1 MNRAPNSID
10 PNARRQAA
18 QVSDYERLVL
28 ASVDRY
34 LADGIALKRWWD
46 AAYARDSFAEKF
58 ELERVFNRPDTS
70 FGFFDTVQLARGPL
84 AVMGNYQEMLYDRPR
99 APANLTDEAARW
111 MQRQMREFV
120 LRYFMRVSDFRLPEV
135 YVEPGRA
142 APPRYLERLSWC
154 THEDV
159 RRQGFGF
166 RQLYYKRRDTGEV
179 GRFAE
184 SEETAIVDLREV
196 GRAYEWI
203 ILRVRIFD
211 FKFTF
216 QPLGPGGVEVSV
228 PLEEESYLVL
238 TSDFVTDASS
248 PAPGVRGRYGLGY
261 AFIKD
266 PAQGLVA
273 YGPGQF
279 DAAIELINFEVLDS
293 GETRVGMVFVV
304 NRPERIASV
313 ELDPFDW
320 SIRLA
325 DAFSFGITSRLLAP
339 VRGAL
344 RGLPTSAG
352 SFDPVYGY
360 VSLVNALTGN
370 EAGRR
375 LCITREQLE
384 KDFLA
389 QHFAQHYTAVSG
401 SLVTWRQIPDWLDEA
416 RLPQWVVRGRSS

>member
-1 MNRAPNSID
+1 MDRAPNISHTNTR
-10 PNARRQAA
+10 PQAA
-18 QVSDYERLVL
+18 GASDYERLVL
-28 ASVDRY
+28 ASVESY
-34 LADGIALKRWWD
+34 LADGVALKRWWD
-46 AAYARDSFAEKF
+46 AAYPRDSFAHRF

-70 FGFFDTVQLARGPL
+70 FGFFDTVQLARGPVS
-84 AVMGNYQEMLYDRPR
+84 VMGNYQEMLYDRPR
-99 APANLTDEAARW
+99 TPPIAAEESARW
-111 MQRQMREFV
+111 MQNQVREFV
-120 LRYFMRVSDFRLPEV
+120 LHYFMRVSDFRLPEV
-135 YVEPGRA
+135 YVDPGRP

-154 THEDV
+154 TREDV

-184 SEETAIVDLREV
+184 SEQTAIVDLREV
-196 GRAYEWI
+196 GRTYEWI
-203 ILRVRIFD
+203 VLRVNIFD
-211 FKFTF
+211 FRFTF
-216 QPLGPGGVEVSV
+216 QPFGPGGVEIAV
-228 PLEEESYLVL
+228 PLQEESYLVL
-238 TSDFVTDASS
+238 TSDFVTNEES
-248 PAPGVRGRYGLGY
+248 PAPGVRGRYGIGY

-266 PAQGLVA
+266 PTQGLIA

-279 DAAIELINFEVLDS
+279 DAAVELINFEVLES
-293 GETRVGMVFVV
+293 GETRVEMVFVV
-304 NRPERIASV
+304 NRPERIARV

-325 DAFSFGITSRLLAP
+325 DAFSFGLTSRLLGP

-344 RGLPTSAG
+344 RALPTSAG

-370 EAGRR
+370 QAGRQ

-401 SLVTWRQIPDWLDEA
+401 SLVTWRQIPDWLDAA
-416 RLPQWVVRGRSS
+416 RLPRWVVEGRSS